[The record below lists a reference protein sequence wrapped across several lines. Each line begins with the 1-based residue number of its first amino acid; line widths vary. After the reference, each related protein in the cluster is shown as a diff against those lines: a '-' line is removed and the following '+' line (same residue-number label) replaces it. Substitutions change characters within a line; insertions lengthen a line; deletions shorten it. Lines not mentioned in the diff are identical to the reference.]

1 MNCDQFTDLIELYA
15 IGSLEKSS
23 ADALR
28 VHLED
33 GCEKC
38 ASLVDEALAEA
49 ELISSAIPLV
59 EPPPGLR
66 ERIAASV
73 RPPAT
78 VVPMPVKKARPSFAP
93 WLVAAASVIGL
104 AAGLTYEENARRT
117 ERAELTA
124 ALDTS
129 RAETQRTVQ
138 MLNILQAPG
147 TKEVE
152 LKITKPDEPTGNV
165 FIHKQLGVAMVIA
178 HLPTAPAGWTY
189 ESWIVPKSGAPQ
201 PVEAFANNRD
211 GVAVTVVKGPVDVS
225 QWAALAV
232 SLEPANTAPVKPTK
246 VIFLSPV

>member
-1 MNCDQFTDLIELYA
+1 MSCAEFTDLIELYA

-28 VHLED
+28 SHLD
-33 GCEKC
+33 AGCESC
-38 ASLVDEALAEA
+38 TSLLDEALSEA
-49 ELISSAIPLV
+49 ALISAAIPLV

-73 RPPAT
+73 RPSSV
-78 VVPMPVKKARPSFAP
+78 VVPMPVKKARPSILP
-93 WLVAAASVIGL
+93 WLVAAACL
-104 AAGLTYEENARRT
+104 AGLVTTAAYEENARRT
-117 ERAELTA
+117 ERSELTA

-129 RAETQRTVQ
+129 RSETQRTVQ

-152 LKITKPDEPTGNV
+152 LTITKPDEPTGNV
-165 FIHKQLGVAMVIA
+165 FIHKQLGVAMVIS
-178 HLPTAPAGWTY
+178 HLPAAPAGWTY
-189 ESWIVPKSGAPQ
+189 ESWIVPKSGAPR
-201 PVEAFANNRD
+201 PVEAFANNKE

-232 SLEPANTAPVKPTK
+232 SLEPDHTTPVKPTK
-246 VIFLSPV
+246 VIFASPV